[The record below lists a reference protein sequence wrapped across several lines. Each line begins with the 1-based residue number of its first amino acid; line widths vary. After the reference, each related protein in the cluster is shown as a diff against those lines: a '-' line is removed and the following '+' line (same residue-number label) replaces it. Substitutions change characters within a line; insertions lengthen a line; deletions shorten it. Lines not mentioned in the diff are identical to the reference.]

1 VNLEQPDAQEPR
13 TDSSS
18 LTIGEL
24 ARRTDVAVATLRM
37 WESRHGFPT
46 AHRLPSGHRR
56 YPESTVQDVQR
67 VQRLRDSGVRL
78 DLAVAQ
84 VRSRSD
90 APVASLYAELH
101 RLHPGLVPHRLR
113 KSTLLALTRA
123 LEDEC
128 CARARRPWLVGAFQ
142 HERFYRQAQSRW
154 RDLARTAAGAWA
166 IADFS
171 EARPGAK
178 PVEVDLTGP
187 TPMVREWSLVCWA
200 DDFPATLA
208 AWELPGQDDVPDA
221 ERVFESLWTL
231 EPPEVRDAARAA
243 AAIVAGHGHD
253 SATLL
258 SELDAATPP
267 STGLRHATDVFSR
280 VLDHVDRLR

>member
-1 VNLEQPDAQEPR
+1 MNPETRPAQER
-13 TDSSS
+13 AADSST

-24 ARRTDVAVATLRM
+24 ARRTGVAVATLRM
-37 WESRHGFPT
+37 WEQRHGFPV
-46 AHRLPSGHRR
+46 ARRLASGHRR
-56 YPESTVQDVQR
+56 YGEETVQDVQR

-84 VRSRSD
+84 VRTRSD

-101 RLHPGLVPHRLR
+101 RLHPVLVPHRLR
-113 KSTLLALTRA
+113 KTTLLALTRA

-128 CARARRPWLVGAFQ
+128 CARARRPWLFGAFQ
-142 HERFYRQAQSRW
+142 HETFYRQAESRW

-166 IADFS
+166 LAEFEEPRPD
-171 EARPGAK
+171 AR
-178 PVEVDLTGP
+178 PVEVSLTST

-200 DDFPATLA
+200 PDFPAALA

-243 AAIVAGHGHD
+243 AEIVAGHGHD